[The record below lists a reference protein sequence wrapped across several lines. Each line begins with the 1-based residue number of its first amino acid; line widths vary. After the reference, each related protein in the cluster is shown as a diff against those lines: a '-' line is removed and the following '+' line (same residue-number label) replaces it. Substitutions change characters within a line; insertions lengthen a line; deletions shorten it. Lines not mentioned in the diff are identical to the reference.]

1 MTEYPLLEGTL
12 EAPDDGVVFAFN
24 PVFLKIDEVTSTDKL
39 YIDFV
44 ENSEY
49 GSGETFGQ
57 MTLYL
62 HDGSASVDISAYLR
76 AEFAS
81 KTKGTDTFPTTSN
94 IAVLIGNGES
104 ELYARM
110 EYCVVY
116 GAMLPGETF
125 NASRSVRLWS
135 AYPQVVSF
143 FHGSQY
149 NEDAEI
155 YLQKDRNEP
164 QQWQLPQSDFYDA
177 MISNYD
183 NQAEEEP
190 MQESGQII
198 IYPTS
203 ATTLTTFTMQFDGTF
218 TAIEGETIINITVDN
233 RPQCDDHI
241 FLRWLDKWGFWQYW
255 LCKVGEVQMTDAVV
269 GSALTFLTGTTYPYY
284 ATRNIGK
291 SLVKQVTA
299 CATNLTEEEWQMLST
314 IKGSVN
320 VCAFDIASQSW
331 VPVNVSAGASAWKM
345 GNQASHRQDFSMKIV
360 FPTIQTQRL

>member
-1 MTEYPLLEGTL
+1 MTNYSVFDGQMT
-12 EAPDDGVVFAFN
+12 APENGVVFGFN
-24 PVFLKIDEVTSTDKL
+24 PCFLTFSGVTSVDTIL
-39 YIDFV
+39 LDFSDC
-44 ENSEY
+44 SEY
-49 GSGETFGQ
+49 GGGEVLGR
-57 MTLYL
+57 MKVHLLNGYA
-62 HDGSASVDISAYLR
+62 HVDISTYLR
-76 AEFAS
+76 AEFGGRA
-81 KTKGTDTFPTTSN
+81 KGADIFRTSSRV
-94 IAVLIGNGES
+94 AVQIGDGES
-104 ELYARM
+104 LEEEL
-110 EYCVVY
+110 EYTVVY
-116 GAMLPGETF
+116 GAMLPGEVF

-149 NEDAEI
+149 NEDVEI

-198 IYPTS
+198 IYPSS
-203 ATTLTTFTMQFDGTF
+203 ATTLTTFTMQFDGSF
-218 TAIEGETIINITVDN
+218 TAIEGETIININVDN

-255 LCKVGEVQMTDAVV
+255 LCKVGEVQMTDTVV

-299 CATNLTEEEWQMLST
+299 CATNLTDEEWQMLST
-314 IKGSVN
+314 IKGSIN
-320 VCAFDIASQSW
+320 VCAFDTASQSW
-331 VPVNVSAGASAWKM
+331 VPVNVAAGASVWKM
-345 GNQASHRQDFSMKIV
+345 GNQASHRQDFPMKIV

>member
-1 MTEYPLLEGTL
+1 MTNYPVFDGQMT
-12 EAPDDGVVFAFN
+12 APDNGVVFGFN
-24 PVFLKIDEVTSTDKL
+24 PCFLTFSGVTSVDTIYL
-39 YIDFV
+39 DFSDCS
-44 ENSEY
+44 EN
-49 GSGETFGQ
+49 GGGEFLGR
-57 MTLYL
+57 MKVHLLNGYA
-62 HDGSASVDISAYLR
+62 HVDISAYLR
-76 AEFAS
+76 AGFGGRA
-81 KTKGTDTFPTTSN
+81 KATDIFRTSSRV
-94 IAVLIGNGES
+94 AVQIGDRINLEE
-104 ELYARM
+104 EL
-110 EYCVVY
+110 EYTVVY
-116 GAMLPGETF
+116 GAMLPGEVF

-143 FHGSQY
+143 YHGSQQDGNSY
-149 NEDAEI
+149 I
-155 YLQKDRNEP
+155 YLQKDTSAP
-164 QQWQLPQSDFYDA
+164 VAWQLPQGDFEDPA
-177 MISNYD
+177 ISNYD
-183 NQAEEEP
+183 NHAESTP
-190 MQESGQII
+190 MVESGQII
-198 IYPTS
+198 IYPSS

-218 TAIEGETIINITVDN
+218 TAVEGETIINITVDN

-241 FLRWLDKWGFWQYW
+241 FLRWLDKHGFWQYW

-345 GNQASHRQDFSMKIV
+345 GNQASHRQDFPMKIV

>member
-1 MTEYPLLEGTL
+1 MTTYPIFDGQMT
-12 EAPDDGVVFAFN
+12 APKNGVLFGFN
-24 PVFLKIDEVTSTDKL
+24 PCFLTFSGITTTDKVL
-39 YIDFV
+39 ISFQ
-44 ENSEY
+44 ENSEE
-49 GSGETFGQ
+49 GSGEVFGT
-57 MTLYL
+57 MAVHLLNGYA
-62 HDGSASVDISAYLR
+62 HVDISAYLR
-76 AEFAS
+76 AEFAGRA
-81 KTKGTDTFPTTSN
+81 KGTDIFRTTSN
-94 IAVLIGNGES
+94 VLVQVGDGTNLEE
-104 ELYARM
+104 ELLYT
-110 EYCVVY
+110 VVY

-143 FHGSQY
+143 FHGNQY
-149 NEDAEI
+149 NEEANI

-241 FLRWLDKWGFWQYW
+241 FLRWLDKHGFWQYW

-299 CATNLTEEEWQMLST
+299 CATNLTEEEWRMLST

-345 GNQASHRQDFSMKIV
+345 GNQASHRQDFSMKVV

>member
-1 MTEYPLLEGTL
+1 MREFELYDGYLT
-12 EAPDDGVVFAFN
+12 APDEVVFAFN
-24 PVFLKIDEVTSTDKL
+24 PCFLHLRDMSEQKVTIIITDASMGGDGQQVARIPLQL
-39 YIDFV
+39 YDR
-44 ENSEY
+44 
-49 GSGETFGQ
+49 
-57 MTLYL
+57 
-62 HDGSASVDISAYLR
+62 SADVDISAYLR
-76 AEFAS
+76 SAFAGIG
-81 KTKGTDTFPTTSN
+81 KRTDTFKASTNLEVS
-94 IAVLIGNGES
+94 IGTVS
-104 ELYARM
+104 FTM
-110 EYCVVY
+110 TVIY
-116 GAMLPGETF
+116 GAMLPGEVF

-143 FHGSQY
+143 YHGSQQDGNSY
-149 NEDAEI
+149 I
-155 YLQKDRNEP
+155 YLQKDTSAP
-164 QQWQLPQSDFYDA
+164 VAWQLPQGDFEDPA
-177 MISNYD
+177 ISNYD
-183 NQAEEEP
+183 NKAESTP
-190 MQESGQII
+190 MVESGQII

-218 TAIEGETIINITVDN
+218 TAIEGETIINITVDDT
-233 RPQCDDHI
+233 PQCDDHI
-241 FLRWLDKWGFWQYW
+241 FLRWLDKHGFWQYW
-255 LCKVGEVQMTDAVV
+255 LCKVGDVQLTDAVV

-345 GNQASHRQDFSMKIV
+345 GNQASHRQDFPMKVV

>member
-1 MTEYPLLEGTL
+1 MK
-12 EAPDDGVVFAFN
+12 APDAVAFAFN
-24 PVFLKIDEVTSTDKL
+24 PCFLQFENIQQEKL
-39 YIDFV
+39 TVLILDDQDRQQARIV
-44 ENSEY
+44 IN
-49 GSGETFGQ
+49 
-57 MTLYL
+57 TLNGNATL
-62 HDGSASVDISAYLR
+62 DISAYIR
-76 AEFAS
+76 GVFAGYA
-81 KTKGTDTFPTTSN
+81 KEDGIFPTSCPLSITVGS
-94 IAVLIGNGES
+94 VTFDL
-104 ELYARM
+104 
-110 EYCVVY
+110 CTVY
-116 GAMLPGETF
+116 GATLPGEMF

-149 NEDAEI
+149 NEDVEI

-183 NQAEEEP
+183 NRAEEEP

-198 IYPTS
+198 IYPSS

-218 TAIEGETIINITVDN
+218 TAIEGETIININVDN

-241 FLRWLDKWGFWQYW
+241 FLRWLDKHGFWQYW

-291 SLVKQVTA
+291 SMVKQVSA
-299 CATNLTEEEWQMLST
+299 CATNLTEEEWMMLST
-314 IKGSVN
+314 IKGSIN
-320 VCAFDIASQSW
+320 VCAFDVASQLW
-331 VPVNVSAGASAWKM
+331 IPVSITAGTSTWKM
-345 GNQASHRQDFSMKIV
+345 GNQANHRQDFPLV
-360 FPTIQTQRL
+360 VTFPTIPTQRL